1 MEILITMKKIILLLT
16 LSFYTTQSISSET
29 LTFGIVPQQS
39 ASKLAKL
46 WTPIIE
52 NINNRTGLS
61 IKFATAK
68 NIPSFEER
76 LAKGEYDFAYMN
88 PYHFTVYN
96 QKPGYHAIAKA
107 SNKSIKGILVTKK
120 NSPIKNLQDLE
131 NSTIAFPAPAAFAA
145 TILTQADLLK
155 SQVNFSSKYVSS
167 HDSVY
172 RSVAKG
178 IYSAGGG
185 VVRTFKNVDPKINE
199 QLNILWTTKGYTP
212 HAISYHPNIS
222 ENIALKIQQVLVEMA
237 NSKEGKKLLRNIKIS
252 GFEKAVDSDW
262 DDVRQLN
269 IRLINPQ

>member
-52 NINNRTGLS
+52 HINNKTGLS

-120 NSPIKNLQDLE
+120 NSSIKNLQDLE